1 MYWLKLIKDKI
12 HTHIFVSYQL
22 KQTINEQQIQNP
34 APLSPHSS
42 HTHRHTRTHAHTHT
56 HTQNTHTHTQHT
68 HTHTHTH
75 TNRSLISSVYLHWVH
90 VKVTVWTLLS
100 WGLPST
106 LLFHSCGWS
115 QFGTDHSRT
124 WRLQAWL
131 HSDDQTHQYL
141 RTFRNVIKTTLTA
154 PFTTLVCCVAVVLN
168 SLYLPCFPLQHCSKS
183 IPNDR
188 WY

>member
-1 MYWLKLIKDKI
+1 M
-12 HTHIFVSYQL
+12 SYQL
-22 KQTINEQQIQNP
+22 KQTIQNP
-34 APLSPHSS
+34 APPPSPFL
-42 HTHRHTRTHAHTHT
+42 THICTPPPPPHTHT
-56 HTQNTHTHTQHT
+56 HTQ
-68 HTHTHTH
+68 HTHTH

-90 VKVTVWTLLS
+90 MKVTMWTLLS

-106 LLFHSCGWS
+106 QVLHSCGWS

-141 RTFRNVIKTTLTA
+141 CTFSSIIETTIIA
-154 PFTTLVCCVAVVLN
+154 PFTTIVCCVAVVLN
-168 SLYLPCFPLQHCSKS
+168 SLFLPSFPLQHCRESTPS
-183 IPNDR
+183 DR